1 MVTYASH
8 VYYIPSSCQWLKA
21 LCAGEMVVRLMPN
34 ILLIILIPRPFA
46 CSERKLGRG
55 CNNGVHVSSVITSSG
70 DIFWTLWGRWHVV
83 SKTCSTDEPSD
94 GSVPLDSPG
103 AFPKTTKSRASRYSI
118 PLPLN
123 NSHLSHV
130 LWQPALLSTELQ
142 SYLHETEMAARI

>member
-1 MVTYASH
+1 MAIIYCSSTLCIITKIVAVMYNVVAMVTYASH

-70 DIFWTLWGRWHVV
+70 DIF
-83 SKTCSTDEPSD
+83 
-94 GSVPLDSPG
+94 
-103 AFPKTTKSRASRYSI
+103 
-118 PLPLN
+118 
-123 NSHLSHV
+123 
-130 LWQPALLSTELQ
+130 
-142 SYLHETEMAARI
+142 